1 MGILT
6 NDDGLVDAALEEILA
21 LPIEQKNKLD
31 PQRHVDYLLIQ
42 HHLAQVHI
50 VRLHSSFILAF
61 EGPFPERRFFFLVIY
76 AEIFFSIQGDVKQ
89 AISIAQHSVY
99 ADPSSLRPRN
109 RLASLNVQ
117 RGQNNEAFA
126 LLANEAFAASKFEV
140 DVDAAT
146 AAFSIQAVAQAASS
160 SLPGT
165 EEDTEAGLL
174 RDALRSA
181 QRAIM
186 MRPSEIRGW
195 QTLAFVRSRMS

>member
-1 MGILT
+1 M
-6 NDDGLVDAALEEILA
+6 
-21 LPIEQKNKLD
+21 
-31 PQRHVDYLLIQ
+31 
-42 HHLAQVHI
+42 
-50 VRLHSSFILAF
+50 
-61 EGPFPERRFFFLVIY
+61 
-76 AEIFFSIQGDVKQ
+76 KQ

-117 RGQNNEAFA
+117 QGQNNAAFA
-126 LLANEAFAASKFEV
+126 LLANKAFAASKFEV
-140 DVDAAT
+140 DVNAAT

-160 SLPGT
+160 PLLGT
-165 EEDTEAGLL
+165 EEDNTHAEADLL

-186 MRPSEIRGW
+186 MRPSETRGW